1 MNHRQGKS
9 GDLTQSNEFQIQMD
23 EEISVQSNF
32 VNSPISGFEKGQS
45 TQATF
50 TTTAR
55 SMTTNNINYEQ
66 ASTEAAASTPSES
79 TEEVRSA
86 NNSDQSNPVIAA
98 QIQVVIEINHSTDDS
113 RPDEPDLGPGIC
125 EFHGFIQ
132 F

>member
-1 MNHRQGKS
+1 M
-9 GDLTQSNEFQIQMD
+9 T

-32 VNSPISGFEKGQS
+32 IISGFEKGES

-50 TTTAR
+50 TTTAT
-55 SMTTNNINYEQ
+55 SIPANNINYRQTTTENI
-66 ASTEAAASTPSES
+66 AGKTSVSTQEI
-79 TEEVRSA
+79 RSA

-98 QIQVVIEINHSTDDS
+98 QIQVVIEINHSTDDT
-113 RPDEPDLGPGIC
+113 RPEEPDLGSGIL

>member
-1 MNHRQGKS
+1 MRHKPKKSDDPVNH
-9 GDLTQSNEFQIQMD
+9 
-23 EEISVQSNF
+23 
-32 VNSPISGFEKGQS
+32 P
-45 TQATF
+45 
-50 TTTAR
+50 
-55 SMTTNNINYEQ
+55 
-66 ASTEAAASTPSES
+66 

-113 RPDEPDLGPGIC
+113 RPDEPDLGVGIL

>member
-1 MNHRQGKS
+1 
-9 GDLTQSNEFQIQMD
+9 MD
-23 EEISVQSNF
+23 EGISVQSNF

-55 SMTTNNINYEQ
+55 SMTTNNINYLQ
-66 ASTEAAASTPSES
+66 STTGYIAGKTSVSTQEI
-79 TEEVRSA
+79 RSA
-86 NNSDQSNPVIAA
+86 NNSDQSNPVISA